1 MQMRNKLWT
10 LALAAAL
17 AAGTSGMA
25 LAQTY
30 NTYAPNTYP
39 PPPNPAYSAG
49 NVVVG
54 VANGVGE
61 AAGSALYGAG
71 RIVGGV
77 VNGAGHIVG
86 GFFNGFDNGARGYS
100 NYYGGYGYGYGG
112 YGATGTAPGS
122 SYGR

>member
-1 MQMRNKLWT
+1 MRNKLWT
-10 LALAAAL
+10 LTLAAAL
-17 AAGTSGMA
+17 MAGTSGMA

-30 NTYAPNTYP
+30 NSYP
-39 PPPNPAYSAG
+39 PPPNPGYGVG
-49 NVVVG
+49 NAVGG
-54 VANGVGE
+54 VANSVGE